1 MIQIKIFTDPLDNFQ
16 QLKKMLKKMHYELS
30 GVKNV
35 LRYHDFVAWE
45 VYIKQ
50 KPRETLR

>member
-1 MIQIKIFTDPLDNFQ
+1 
-16 QLKKMLKKMHYELS
+16 MHYELS

-45 VYIKQ
+45 MYIKQ
-50 KPRETLR
+50 NKRETLISMAWDVMLCS